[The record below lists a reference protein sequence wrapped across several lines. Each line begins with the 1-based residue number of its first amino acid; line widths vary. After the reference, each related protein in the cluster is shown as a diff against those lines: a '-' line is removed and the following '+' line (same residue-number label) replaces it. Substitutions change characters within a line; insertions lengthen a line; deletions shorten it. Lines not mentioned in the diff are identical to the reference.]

1 MMDRPQAETEDQDPH
16 LPRPVSRLA
25 AAVAMVISFVFH
37 PVFMP
42 TLLTYAVYRFV
53 PASFA
58 GFDEKAFQVRF
69 LLPVFIATAFFPIL
83 SVLLM
88 KALKFVE
95 SIHLYKPK
103 DRIIPLI
110 AAMVF
115 YFWIYHVAKNTDA
128 PFLLQVLLLG
138 AFWGVIALFIVNV
151 FYKVSMHSAG
161 AGSMIGMVIV
171 LLLTSPISMTIP
183 LFLSLG
189 IAGLVGTARLLL
201 GAHRSYEIW
210 LGYILGT
217 LVQVSAYFY
226 LS

>member
-1 MMDRPQAETEDQDPH
+1 MDKAQELSKDKEDYLPQ
-16 LPRPVSRLA
+16 PVNRFA
-25 AAVAMVISFVFH
+25 GIAAMVVSFVFH

-42 TLLTYAVYRFV
+42 TILTYAIYRFV

-58 GFDEKAFQVRF
+58 GMDDRAFQ
-69 LLPVFIATAFFPIL
+69 LKYLIPVFIGTAFFPII

-103 DRIIPLI
+103 DRVIPLI
-110 AAMVF
+110 GAMVF
-115 YFWIYHVAKNTDA
+115 YFWIYHVSKNIDA
-128 PFLLQVLLLG
+128 PFLLRVLLLG
-138 AFWGVIALFIVNV
+138 AFWGVIGLFIVNI
-151 FYKVSMHSAG
+151 FYKVSLHAAG

-171 LLLTSPISMTIP
+171 LLLTSPIAMTIP

-189 IAGLVGTARLLL
+189 IAGLVGTARMLL
-201 GAHRSYEIW
+201 GAHRAYEIW

-217 LVQVSAYFY
+217 LIQLSAYFY